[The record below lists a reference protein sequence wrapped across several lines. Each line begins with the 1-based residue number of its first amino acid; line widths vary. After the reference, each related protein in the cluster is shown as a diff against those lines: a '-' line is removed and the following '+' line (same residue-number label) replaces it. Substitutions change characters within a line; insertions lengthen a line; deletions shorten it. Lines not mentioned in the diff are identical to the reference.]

1 MNTQDTVTQ
10 RVAQARSF
18 LFTPGNRPERFEK
31 AARSGADVII
41 LDLEDGVPPA
51 DKPAA
56 RDAIAREWPRLQPIG
71 VPVVVRINALTSV
84 WGEDDLKWLARLDAP
99 AAVMLPKAEAAATIE
114 HVHDALKG
122 LPVLPLIESA
132 AGHAALPAV
141 AGARGVLRLF
151 LGHIDFM
158 ADTGIVCDDDE
169 TEVGPLRFA
178 MAMATRAHQLASP
191 IDGVTIQIADLDR
204 LRRDMRRGVRYGFG
218 GKMCIHPSQVAVIH
232 EAIEPTEQELA
243 WARKVIAADE
253 AAGGAATQVDGRL
266 VDLPV
271 VLQARRTVARA
282 AS

>member
-1 MNTQDTVTQ
+1 MSISNTTTQ

-56 RDAIAREWPRLQPIG
+56 REAIAREWPKLQPIG
-71 VPVVVRINALTSV
+71 VPVVVRINALTST
-84 WGEDDLKWLARLDAP
+84 WGEDDLAWLARLPAP
-99 AAVMLPKAEAAATIE
+99 AAVMLPKAEGAATIE
-114 HVHDALKG
+114 RVHEALKG

-132 AGHAALPAV
+132 AGHAALSTV

-178 MAMATRAHQLASP
+178 MAMATRAHQLASA

-232 EAIEPTEQELA
+232 EAIAPSEPELA
-243 WARKVIAADE
+243 WASKVIAADA

-271 VLQARRTVARA
+271 VLQARRTLARA